1 MIVREFELGKT
12 GKKWIDIENPN
23 FNDFKTF
30 CIERNLDQT
39 HIDDCL
45 QSDHLPKFEEATP
58 LNFIVTRAIYDETE
72 EGHTIQEISTKLSF
86 FIDENHII
94 TIHRLPHKF
103 IEDIIGKYIEN
114 GKIQNTHDLAVK
126 LIKGVLRTFETFQN
140 KLALEIDAIED
151 QIFLKNSKNNFL
163 ETLYYL
169 KRKSSIGKK
178 LILLTREVLS
188 GIKTHHKTTTDLR
201 DAIDLQQKLELFYDQ
216 LIEDVSNLLTIYI
229 SVSSQKTNEVMK
241 VLTIFSVFFMPLTF
255 IVGIYGMNFQ
265 FMPELSSE
273 FGYIGVWI
281 AMILVSGIVWNWFK
295 RRKWM

>member
-1 MIVREFELGKT
+1 MIVREFELGKA

-58 LNFIVTRAIYDETE
+58 LDFIVTRAIYDETE

-103 IEDIIGKYIEN
+103 IEDIISNHIQN
-114 GKIQNTHDLAVK
+114 GKIQNTHELAVK

-265 FMPELSSE
+265 FMPELSSDY
-273 FGYIGVWI
+273 GYIGVWI
-281 AMILVSGIVWNWFK
+281 AMILVSAIVWNWFK

>member
-1 MIVREFELGKT
+1 MIVREFELGNT

-23 FNDFKTF
+23 SEDFKAF

-58 LNFIVTRAIYDETE
+58 LNFIVTRAVYDETE
-72 EGHTIQEISTKLSF
+72 EGHTIQELSTKLSF
-86 FIDENHII
+86 FIDSHHII
-94 TIHRLPHKF
+94 TIHRLPQQF
-103 IEDIIGKYIEN
+103 IEDIRLRYIET

-126 LIKGVLRTFETFQN
+126 LIKGVLRTYETLQN

-178 LILLTREVLS
+178 LLLLTREVLS
-188 GIKTHHKTTTDLR
+188 GIKIHHKSTTDLR
-201 DAIDLQQKLELFYDQ
+201 DAIDLHQKLELFYDQ

-255 IVGIYGMNFQ
+255 IVGIYGMNFE
-265 FMPELSSE
+265 FMPELNSR

-281 AMILVSGIVWNWFK
+281 AMIMVSAVVWNWFK
-295 RRKWM
+295 RRNWL

>member
-1 MIVREFELGKT
+1 MIVREFELGTT

-23 FNDFKTF
+23 LNDFKAF

-58 LNFIVTRAIYDETE
+58 LNFIVTRAVYDETE
-72 EGHTIQEISTKLSF
+72 EGHTIQELSTKLSF
-86 FIDENHII
+86 FIDSNHII
-94 TIHRLPHKF
+94 TIHRMPHVF
-103 IEDIIGKYIEN
+103 IEDIISRYVQTGR
-114 GKIQNTHDLAVK
+114 IQNTHDLAVK
-126 LIKGVLRTFETFQN
+126 LIKGVLRTYETLQN

-178 LILLTREVLS
+178 LILLTREVLN
-188 GIKTHHKTTTDLR
+188 GIKTHHKTTSDLR

-216 LIEDVSNLLTIYI
+216 LIEDVSNLLTIYL

-265 FMPELSSE
+265 FMPELSSKY
-273 FGYIGVWI
+273 GYIGVWI
-281 AMILVSGIVWNWFK
+281 AMFVVSLIVWNWFK